1 VVLQSFDSRIPTVL
15 SMHDIQHLHYPQFFS
30 RPRRLSRRITYGLS
44 AKYANFFQ
52 ASSEFIKT
60 DLLAHFGS
68 ISPEQISVI
77 PEGVRVEDFAKSSNS
92 SSLKRRYA
100 LPEKFLLYP
109 AQLWPHKN
117 HLVLLRALK
126 HIETEHGLRIP
137 LVLTGGKY
145 TAASTVLGYI
155 AQQSMDYVYYLG
167 KIPFEDL
174 VGLYQR
180 AVFLVMPSLHESN
193 SLPILEAAAAGT
205 PIIASRI
212 PPNEELARVLDL
224 NLFDPLDSE
233 QLERVLLPL
242 WEDGSAAAS
251 QVIKNRER
259 IRLYSWENAAKQYL
273 RLFADIL
280 KDDLNGQNGHA
291 KH

>member
-1 VVLQSFDSRIPTVL
+1 
-15 SMHDIQHLHYPQFFS
+15 
-30 RPRRLSRRITYGLS
+30 
-44 AKYANFFQ
+44 
-52 ASSEFIKT
+52 
-60 DLLAHFGS
+60 
-68 ISPEQISVI
+68 
-77 PEGVRVEDFAKSSNS
+77 
-92 SSLKRRYA
+92 
-100 LPEKFLLYP
+100 
-109 AQLWPHKN
+109 
-117 HLVLLRALK
+117 
-126 HIETEHGLRIP
+126 
-137 LVLTGGKY
+137 
-145 TAASTVLGYI
+145 
-155 AQQSMDYVYYLG
+155 LG